1 MSVSYKS
8 KPTDKII
15 VLCSFLEKRYGKVK
29 FRTEDPFKVLI
40 STIISQRN
48 KDELTDKTFKRMSSV
63 LNSPEDYARVDVKK
77 LASLIKPS
85 GFYNQKAKMIKRTAR
100 MIIDD
105 FNGKVPRTREEL
117 MKLPGV
123 GGKTAD
129 IVLSYGFGEK
139 VIACDTHVIWISNA
153 LGLVDSKDPEKV
165 RDRLMD
171 ITPDRYKRMLNLQMV
186 EFGKEICQTSRPK
199 CHMCELKYICKYY
212 NNVYRKEHGE

>member
-1 MSVSYKS
+1 MPVSYKS
-8 KPTDKII
+8 NPADKIL
-15 VLCSFLEKRYGKVK
+15 VLCKFLEKRYGKVK
-29 FRTEDPFKVLI
+29 FRTADPFKVLI

-63 LNSPEDYARVDVKK
+63 LNTPEDYAKADIKR

-100 MIIDD
+100 MIIRD
-105 FNGKVPRTREEL
+105 FNGEVPGTREEL

-165 RDRLMD
+165 RERLMD
-171 ITPDRYKRMLNLQMV
+171 ITPERYKRMLNLQMV
-186 EFGKEICQTSRPK
+186 EFGKEICLTSRPK
-199 CHMCELKYICKYY
+199 CYMCELKYICNYY
-212 NNVYRKEHGE
+212 KNVYKKRYGK